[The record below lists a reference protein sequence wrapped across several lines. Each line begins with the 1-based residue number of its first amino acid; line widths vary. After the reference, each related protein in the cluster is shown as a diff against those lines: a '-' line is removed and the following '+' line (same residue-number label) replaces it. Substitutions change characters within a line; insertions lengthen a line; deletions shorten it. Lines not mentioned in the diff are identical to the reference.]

1 MLPLGS
7 GNLQTNFLQVSD
19 ELIEAFN
26 ELLLQFVADFREQ
39 ATGVYDN
46 IFRLMGQAMRSAI
59 STPFVQ
65 MLRIYMRADLL
76 SPEKQ
81 EKVR

>member
-7 GNLQTNFLQVSD
+7 GNLQTNFSEVSD
-19 ELIEAFN
+19 ALIEAFN

-39 ATGVYDN
+39 ATGIVYDN
-46 IFRLMGQAMRSAI
+46 IYRLMGQAMRS

-76 SPEKQ
+76 SPEEQK
-81 EKVR
+81 KVR